1 MSIKDFN
8 EIIFSYHEN
17 GSKDNKS
24 QVEKVLAKIFEK
36 TFNTASSGLSGKQLQ
51 IKNSCLEYCFS
62 CVPSFVEQYHDDS
75 IAHIDGEKDYDDA
88 YIYFCKVAE
97 SFRKKVKKTP
107 KKKQDDVTESEAPK
121 RQSPKE
127 KPHYVN
133 NRDFSNAVVEY
144 CTTVKES
151 KESSGTRPVVTNYI
165 ATCFLKIAEGLSHK
179 GNFVRYTYREE
190 MVMDAVENCLKAIE
204 NYDIEAAT
212 RSGKPNAF
220 AYFTQIS
227 WYAFLR
233 RIQKEKKQQDIKMKY
248 IAEADISAFM
258 DGDGEGF
265 FQQSPFV
272 DTLRQRIDVVKSAD
286 DEFKQYAKEE
296 KKRKRRAVNV
306 DSDLS
311 GWIGE

>member
-1 MSIKDFN
+1 MK
-8 EIIFSYHEN
+8 
-17 GSKDNKS
+17 
-24 QVEKVLAKIFEK
+24 
-36 TFNTASSGLSGKQLQ
+36 
-51 IKNSCLEYCFS
+51 
-62 CVPSFVEQYHDDS
+62 
-75 IAHIDGEKDYDDA
+75 
-88 YIYFCKVAE
+88 
-97 SFRKKVKKTP
+97 
-107 KKKQDDVTESEAPK
+107 
-121 RQSPKE
+121 PKE

-144 CTTVKES
+144 CTTVKAS
-151 KESSGTRPVVTNYI
+151 KDSGIERPIVTNYI

-272 DTLRQRIDVVKSAD
+272 DTLRQRIDVVKGAD
-286 DEFKQYAKEE
+286 AEFKQYAKEE
-296 KKRKRRAVNV
+296 KTRKRRAVYV

-311 GWIGE
+311 EYLN